1 LHWTLW
7 FWLIALWLHILNHK
21 IFMMLSLRW
30 NLDNPKGSMHLIFYK
45 LAIGEP
51 TALVTFCYY
60 RPAPATNWTHYA
72 YQFLI
77 FHPVEI
83 VATLVFI

>member
-1 LHWTLW
+1 
-7 FWLIALWLHILNHK
+7 
-21 IFMMLSLRW
+21 
-30 NLDNPKGSMHLIFYK
+30 MHLIFYK
-45 LAIGEP
+45 LATGEP

-60 RPAPATNWTHYA
+60 RPAPAKNWTHYA